1 MNTESIVSLVIGALL
16 VLGGGYL
23 FYSKIAA
30 FNKAETIISYRK
42 KPLYLSLAG
51 AALLGAGFLLFAL
64 AFFLANPSW
73 AAMDVYPKES
83 VFAGEAINY
92 SLYLA
97 SALIGAFVFGF
108 AATILVG
115 MVSIRLKKEKMDEA
129 TKKFVNVLLYC
140 SIPVTVLSFILG
152 TSGLGP
158 YITYPL
164 ISGIGFGEEGVYWL
178 RAGERHSGGLHIT
191 WYAICYLLGVA
202 LCYVICDHALY
213 KRYHKHGIIDTLV
226 LVAFPAG
233 IVGGRIWYVVGN
245 WNREFAGRPWY
256 SIFEIWN
263 GGLTILG
270 GAAAGIIVGFLF
282 LRFRRKYVDP
292 RWAVD
297 VIVPT
302 ILLAQF
308 VGRWGNFFNCEV
320 YGQAVSV
327 SGWSFLPNWL
337 LEQMHV
343 SNSGALLPAGQIYV
357 PLFLIEGVI
366 NLVGYFVIAK
376 GLPALFKKKLV
387 GGDLGGAY
395 FVWYGLVRMV
405 MEPMRDSSFNMGTD
419 GAWSVVNSMAYIL
432 IGAAIIL
439 YLHLHDAS
447 VKKEGTLPYAVSFL
461 IFAAL
466 PFALLALP
474 SLNIVD
480 GSEIVVYGGY
490 EVIFGGHAPAYL
502 AAFVFLSFSFL
513 LSAAALALS
522 LLYRKGIVSY
532 RVKVDRLALGQ
543 AKGTP
548 TSFGLDSL
556 ALYADFLVGIIAAI
570 LFFAGTSSLGSDYL
584 VGNEAMANLSYGF
597 ALSAV
602 FLIAGSLL
610 PLIELWGRYD
620 HNKTLRREAETS
632 VQAL

>member
-1 MNTESIVSLVIGALL
+1 MNTESIVTLVAGALL
-16 VLGGGYL
+16 VIGGGYL
-23 FYSKIAA
+23 FYSRIAA
-30 FNKAETIISYRK
+30 FNKAEAVISYRK

-51 AALLGAGFLLFAL
+51 AGILGAGFLLFAL
-64 AFFLANPSW
+64 TFFLANPDW
-73 AAMDVYPKES
+73 ASMEVYPSES

-92 SLYLA
+92 PLYMA

-108 AATILVG
+108 SATSLVG
-115 MVSIRLKKEKMDEA
+115 LISIRLKKEKMDPA
-129 TKKFVNVLLYC
+129 TKKFVNVFLYC
-140 SIPVTVLSFILG
+140 SIPVAILSFVLG

-158 YITYPL
+158 FVTYPL

-191 WYAICYLLGVA
+191 WYALCYLLGVA
-202 LCYVICDHALY
+202 LCYIICDHALY

-233 IVGGRIWYVVGN
+233 IIGGRIWYVVGN

-256 SIFEIWN
+256 SVFEIWN

-297 VIVPT
+297 IIVPT

-308 VGRWGNFFNCEV
+308 IGRWGNFFNCEV

-327 SGWSFLPNWL
+327 EGWSFLPNWL
-337 LEQMHV
+337 LEQMHI
-343 SNSGALLPAGQIYV
+343 SNAGTPLPVGQIYV
-357 PLFLIEGVI
+357 PLFLIEGVM
-366 NLVGYFVIAK
+366 NLIGYFLIAK
-376 GLPALFKKKLV
+376 GLPALFKKKLS

-395 FVWYGLVRMV
+395 FIWYGLVRMV

-432 IGAAIIL
+432 IGAAIVL

-447 VKKEGTLPYAVSFL
+447 AKKEGTLPYAISSLV
-461 IFAAL
+461 FASL

-474 SLNIVD
+474 SLNVVD

-490 EVIFGGHAPAYL
+490 QIIFGGMAPAYL
-502 AAFVFLSFSFL
+502 AAFVFLL
-513 LSAAALALS
+513 VCWLVSAVAFAFS
-522 LLYRKGIVSY
+522 LLYRKGVFSF
-532 RVKVDRLALGQ
+532 RLKADRLSLGQ

-548 TSFGLDSL
+548 SYFGVDSL
-556 ALYADFLVGIIAAI
+556 LLYADFVIGIVTAI
-570 LFFAGTSSLGSDYL
+570 LFFAGTSSLGAAYL
-584 VGNEAMANLSYGF
+584 VGSEATANLSYGF

-602 FLIAGSLL
+602 FLLAGSLL

-620 HNKTLRREAETS
+620 RNKTLRREEETS